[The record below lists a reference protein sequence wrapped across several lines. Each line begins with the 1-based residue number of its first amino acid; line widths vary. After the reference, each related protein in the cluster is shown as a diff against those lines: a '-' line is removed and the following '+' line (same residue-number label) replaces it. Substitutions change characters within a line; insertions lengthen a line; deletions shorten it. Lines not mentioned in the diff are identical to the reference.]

1 MKSGSKVYCPATE
14 IDLTVSSGDWRL
26 NLLIARLPK
35 HIRSTVQFLRQPS
48 ARWLRIPMG
57 ILLTLAGCLGFLPI
71 LGFWMLPLGLVL
83 LADDVQLLR
92 SVRSRLLDWVE
103 RHRPDWLGHGDRQP

>member
-35 HIRSTVQFLRQPS
+35 HIRSTVQFCGSP
-48 ARWLRIPMG
+48 P
-57 ILLTLAGCLGFLPI
+57 LAGCGFQW
-71 LGFWMLPLGLVL
+71 GYC
-83 LADDVQLLR
+83 
-92 SVRSRLLDWVE
+92 
-103 RHRPDWLGHGDRQP
+103 